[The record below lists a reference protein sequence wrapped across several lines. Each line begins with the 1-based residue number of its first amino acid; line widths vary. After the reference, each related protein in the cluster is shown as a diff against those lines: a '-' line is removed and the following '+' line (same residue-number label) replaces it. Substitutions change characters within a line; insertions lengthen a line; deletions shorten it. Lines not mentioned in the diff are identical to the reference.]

1 MDCRQWRDRPV
12 RFPVFAFNH
21 LGNIFAFF
29 ALFAVPQIRAA
40 DAPVSFRYEVVPVL
54 SKYGCNGG
62 GCHGKLDGQN
72 GFRLSLLGFEPQED
86 YGHLVL
92 EERGRRV
99 MPSAPEFSLLLRKA
113 TGELPHGGGAR
124 MERGSADYQTI
135 VRWLEQGMPKPAD
148 TDVRATKIEVSPRER
163 VLAPEAV
170 EQLKV
175 IAHLADG
182 TQRDVTA
189 LARFESNN
197 PDMAKVNSA
206 GLVRTE
212 KQTGDVAVMV
222 RFAEHADVF
231 RITIPL
237 GAPVADLPPARN
249 FIDELVFQK
258 LTMLGL
264 PPSAVC
270 DEATFL
276 RRVTLDLAGRLPT
289 SDEAAA
295 FTADQAPDK
304 RARRIDALLA
314 SEDCADFFANKWTA
328 LLRNKRREAP
338 WAAGTIAF
346 HDWVRDQL
354 WRGVPYREWVAA
366 ILTASGTAST
376 NPPAAWYRAVQK
388 PQDQLQDVAQL
399 FAGTRLQCAQCHH
412 HPYEKWSQQDYYG
425 FAAFFSTLARK
436 GGIEPMDDAVFHQ
449 WKEASAVNIRSGQA
463 VKPTVL
469 GGQPLALTPET
480 DPRGPLAE
488 WLTAPENPFFAK
500 MLVNRY
506 WKHFFGRALVEP
518 EDDLR
523 ATNPPSNPALFDAL
537 AKNFVESGTDLRAL
551 CRTICN
557 SATYQ
562 LDAVPNAHNAAD
574 RQNFSRFQPRRLQA
588 EVLLDAIDAVTG
600 VPTQFTAQPLGTRA
614 VALPDDSFNASSYF
628 LSVFGRPDN
637 ASACE
642 CERVNDGSLATA
654 LHLLNAKTIQEK
666 LAAPTGR
673 VAALAKDTAP
683 LVEKL
688 RTLYTAALSRP
699 PTDEETK
706 AASDFLAKKPDKA
719 QEAWEDIAW
728 ALLNTKEFLFN
739 H

>member
-1 MDCRQWRDRPV
+1 MRAPA
-12 RFPVFAFNH
+12 FHFSFA
-21 LGNIFAFF
+21 IFA
-29 ALFAVPQIRAA
+29 AFAVSCCDAA

-54 SKYGCNGG
+54 AKYGCNGG

-86 YGHLVL
+86 YTHLVL

-99 MPSAPEFSLLLRKA
+99 MPASPENSLLLTKA
-113 TGELPHGGGAR
+113 TGEMPHGGGAR
-124 MERGSADYQTI
+124 LERGSADYQI
-135 VRWLEQGMPKPAD
+135 LVRWLEQGMRPPAE
-148 TDVRATKIEVSPRER
+148 TEVRAVRIEVTPHER
-163 VLAPEAV
+163 VLAAEAE

-175 IAHLADG
+175 VAHFADG
-182 TQRDVTA
+182 TQRDVTT

-197 PDMAKVNSA
+197 PEMAKVTPT
-206 GLVRTE
+206 GLVHTAR
-212 KQTGDVAVMV
+212 QTGDAAVMV
-222 RFAEHADVF
+222 RFAEHVDVF
-231 RITIPL
+231 SITIPL
-237 GAPVADLPPARN
+237 GAPVGELPPVRN
-249 FIDELVFQK
+249 FIDDLVFKK
-258 LTMLGL
+258 LTTLGL
-264 PPSAVC
+264 PASAVC
-270 DEATFL
+270 DDATFL

-289 SDEAAA
+289 ADEAAA
-295 FTADQAPDK
+295 FLADQGADK

-314 SEDCADFFANKWTA
+314 SEDYADFFTNKWTA

-338 WAAGTIAF
+338 WAAGTVAF
-346 HDWVRDQL
+346 HDWLREQL
-354 WRGVPYREWVAA
+354 WRGVPYKQWVAEL
-366 ILTASGTAST
+366 LTASGTPSA
-376 NPPAAWYRAVQK
+376 NPAAGWYRAVQK
-388 PQDQLQDVAQL
+388 PQEQLQDVAQL

-436 GGIEPMDDAVFHQ
+436 PGVEPMEEAIFHQ
-449 WKEASAVNIRSGQA
+449 WKDASATNIRTGLP

-469 GGQPLALTPET
+469 GGPPLALAPEQ
-480 DPRGPLAE
+480 DPRGPLAD
-488 WLTAPENPFFAK
+488 WLVAPENPFFAR
-500 MLVNRY
+500 MLANRY
-506 WKHFFGRALVEP
+506 WKHFFGRGLVEP

-523 ATNPPSNPALFDAL
+523 ATNPPSNPALLDAL
-537 AKNFVESGTDLRAL
+537 AKNFLESGTDLRAF

-557 SATYQ
+557 STSYQ
-562 LDAVPNAHNAAD
+562 LTALPNAHNAAD

-588 EVLLDAIDAVTG
+588 EVLLDAIDTVTG
-600 VPTQFTAQPLGTRA
+600 VPTKFPAQPPGTRA
-614 VALPDDSFNASSYF
+614 IALPDDSFNAGSYF
-628 LSVFGRPDN
+628 LTAFGRPDN

-673 VAALAKDTAP
+673 IATLAKDTAP
-683 LVEKL
+683 LSEKL
-688 RTLYTAALSRP
+688 RGLYVAAFSRP
-699 PTDEETK
+699 PTEDETK
-706 AASDFLAKKPDKA
+706 TAADFLAKKPDKA